1 MSDLSTQ
8 PAIPQ
13 RTVIASDMIPPPL
26 GRYIRYWY
34 TYRTAVAVLIALV
47 LTGSMYWLYG
57 QQLTCDAHETGCFAN
72 VSVHP
77 EDRFANQYDRASRST
92 GCLSASTAPACGRS
106 ANTRCRAI
114 AMRTPCSTWK
124 KKGPRGPLPTPDY
137 RHRRDPQKPVP
148 E

>member
-34 TYRTAVAVLIALV
+34 MYRTAVAVLIALV

-72 VSVHP
+72 VSVHS
-77 EDRFANQYDRASRST
+77 EDRFANQYDPGKPIDGAVRSEERRA
-92 GCLSASTAPACGRS
+92 GKGGRS
-106 ANTRCRAI
+106 
-114 AMRTPCSTWK
+114 
-124 KKGPRGPLPTPDY
+124 G
-137 RHRRDPQKPVP
+137 V
-148 E
+148 